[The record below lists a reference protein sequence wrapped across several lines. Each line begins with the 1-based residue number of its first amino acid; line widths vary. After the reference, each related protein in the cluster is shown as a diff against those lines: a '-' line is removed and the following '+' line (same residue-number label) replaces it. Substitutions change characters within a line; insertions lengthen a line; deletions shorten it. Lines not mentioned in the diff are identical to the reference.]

1 MGGNAGRRS
10 SSSDDQVEKMNL
22 SLKKPLLVNIR
33 GILPRGPIDCL
44 KEQAGNFPVG
54 SLKASLKLLRASDF
68 MVQSV
73 EQLAKIKKFR
83 KYRAKGIF
91 PTMSGTCPPI
101 HWTNPTIHSPMKEG
115 EKAQRH
121 NTKIQIQR

>member
-22 SLKKPLLVNIR
+22 SLKKPLLVNIK

-73 EQLAKIKKFR
+73 EQLAKIKSL
-83 KYRAKGIF
+83 GNIE
-91 PTMSGTCPPI
+91 P
-101 HWTNPTIHSPMKEG
+101 KEFF
-115 EKAQRH
+115 QL
-121 NTKIQIQR
+121 

>member
-22 SLKKPLLVNIR
+22 SLKKPSLVNIR
-33 GILPRGPIDCL
+33 GILPRGPKDCL
-44 KEQAGNFPVG
+44 KKQAGNFPVG

-73 EQLAKIKKFR
+73 EQLAKIKSL
-83 KYRAKGIF
+83 GNIE
-91 PTMSGTCPPI
+91 P
-101 HWTNPTIHSPMKEG
+101 KEFF
-115 EKAQRH
+115 QL
-121 NTKIQIQR
+121 